1 VRRAGGRGA
10 SGGRCQQAGQERIFL
25 AHGFVGDDGDLT
37 VAGRGDE
44 GDDPSTLEEAEDALA
59 GALDDGKDV
68 LLGKFRCRVE
78 DGGCAVAPRGVR
90 SIELENMK
98 MR

>member
-1 VRRAGGRGA
+1 MRRAGWRGA
-10 SGGRCQQAGQERIFL
+10 GGGGGQQASQERIFL

-59 GALDDGKDV
+59 GARDDGKDV
-68 LLGKFRCRVE
+68 LLGKFRRRVE
-78 DGGCAVAPRGVR
+78 DGGTAVAPRGVYAV
-90 SIELENMK
+90 ELEHMK